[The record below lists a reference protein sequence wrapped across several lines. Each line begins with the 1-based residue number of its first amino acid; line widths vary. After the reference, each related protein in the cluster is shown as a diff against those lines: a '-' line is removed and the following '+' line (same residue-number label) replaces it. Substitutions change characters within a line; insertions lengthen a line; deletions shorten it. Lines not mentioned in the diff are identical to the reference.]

1 MHYSSSLSKFLDE
14 IFSYEN
20 RDIFGH
26 AYVYD
31 YVKNDNIKTEIEV
44 VVPGYSKEELKLEVF
59 DDILKLS
66 CDIKDKKFV
75 RKWRLDHSVQLDD
88 IKAESKNGILTI
100 TLVKKKQNKTKH
112 IIIE

>member
-20 RDIFGH
+20 REIFGH

-31 YVKNDNIKTEIEV
+31 YVKNDNAKTEIEV

-66 CDIKDKKFV
+66 CDVKDKKFV